1 MLVSPSLTITH
12 FHNLLSTT
20 FTFCP
25 ALMFRTRRYILHC
38 CKRTAKKGEILRV
51 YLSWERAN
59 CASYYMIDVD
69 GKSVVNTTNTSFIYD
84 VKRAGS
90 NSFTVFGI
98 NYFGDRFTNK
108 TYTINLNSK

>member
-1 MLVSPSLTITH
+1 
-12 FHNLLSTT
+12 
-20 FTFCP
+20 
-25 ALMFRTRRYILHC
+25 
-38 CKRTAKKGEILRV
+38 
-51 YLSWERAN
+51 
-59 CASYYMIDVD
+59 MIDVD
-69 GKSVVNTTNTSFIYD
+69 GKSVVNTTNTGFIYD